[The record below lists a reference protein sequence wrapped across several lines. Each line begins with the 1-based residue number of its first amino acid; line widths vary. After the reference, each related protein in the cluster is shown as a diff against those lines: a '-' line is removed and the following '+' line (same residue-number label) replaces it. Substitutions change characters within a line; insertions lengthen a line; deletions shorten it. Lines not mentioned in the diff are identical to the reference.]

1 MSSNPAEKICSNL
14 SYLGTLSRIVPMLL
28 IEYEYVSEFLINRKN
43 FAYFWS
49 SQQSNN
55 SFKVNP
61 LSWLHKFFTGL
72 PLIPIAVFV
81 AKSYFTVRP
90 SS

>member
-43 FAYFWS
+43 FAYFSS

-55 SFKVNP
+55 SFRVNP
-61 LSWLHKFFTGL
+61 LSWLHRFFTGL

>member
-28 IEYEYVSEFLINRKN
+28 IEYPSEFLTNRKN
-43 FAYFWS
+43 FAYFSS

-55 SFKVNP
+55 SFKVKP
-61 LSWLHKFFTGL
+61 LS
-72 PLIPIAVFV
+72 
-81 AKSYFTVRP
+81 
-90 SS
+90 

>member
-14 SYLGTLSRIVPMLL
+14 SYLGTLSRIVPILL
-28 IEYEYVSEFLINRKN
+28 IEHPSEFLTNRKN
-43 FAYFWS
+43 FAYFSS

-61 LSWLHKFFTGL
+61 LS
-72 PLIPIAVFV
+72 
-81 AKSYFTVRP
+81 
-90 SS
+90 

>member
-14 SYLGTLSRIVPMLL
+14 SYLGTLSRIVPMLF
-28 IEYEYVSEFLINRKN
+28 IEYPSEFLINRKN
-43 FAYFWS
+43 FVYFSS

-61 LSWLHKFFTGL
+61 LS
-72 PLIPIAVFV
+72 
-81 AKSYFTVRP
+81 
-90 SS
+90 